1 MDQSHSLH
9 AVVRVSSRDP
19 TNLEKPTMNST
30 RRDFLAAGLAA
41 VGTTASLDTVDADE
55 SDTIEGLDYG
65 RSFICN
71 TASSNR
77 VRFWVESRTIL
88 YDDKAGTKLIIYQCG
103 SCKSEHTFAKENLLV
118 QDNYDFMPIY
128 GGQDML
134 ILRRHVDARDRYR
147 ELRKV
152 KEVWG
157 EPVMRLHYGKTVK
170 ELKTF
175 GEIRDVTTTD
185 TPLAAKTEIINKETG
200 LRCLMEYPIKTMNIS
215 IDDSI
220 WQVDTG
226 PIAFPDLTKRFEP
239 PVDSVRLAFAV
250 FNAPHFCDFVIE
262 QPTPVVRDEQ
272 EVCKVYHYSNPVS
285 FPAKNRVL
293 SVSDK

>member
-1 MDQSHSLH
+1 MS
-9 AVVRVSSRDP
+9 
-19 TNLEKPTMNST
+19 ST
-30 RRDFLAAGLAA
+30 RRGFLAGGLAA
-41 VGTTASLDTVDADE
+41 AGAASTLDLVEASE
-55 SDTIEGLDYG
+55 SNTIECLDYG

-71 TASSNR
+71 TSSLNS

-88 YDDKAGTKLIIYQCG
+88 YDDNAASKVIIYQCG
-103 SCKSEHTFAKENLLV
+103 SCKSERTFAKENLLQ

-128 GGQDML
+128 GGEDML

-147 ELRKV
+147 DLRKV
-152 KEVWG
+152 NDVWG
-157 EPVMRLHYGKTVK
+157 EPVMRLHYGKTVN

-175 GEIRDVTTTD
+175 EEIRDVTATD
-185 TPLAAKTEIINKETG
+185 MPLAAQTEITNKETG
-200 LRCLMEYPIKTMNIS
+200 LRCVMEYPIKTMNIS

-226 PIAFPDLTKRFEP
+226 PVAFPDLSQRFQP
-239 PVDSVRLAFAV
+239 PVASVRLAFAV

-262 QPTPVVRDEQ
+262 QPTPVVRDGQ
-272 EVCKVYHYSNPVS
+272 EVCQVNHYSNPVS

-293 SVSDK
+293 AVSDT